1 LKMIFQSSLLRCT
14 LFQSASLAAT
24 LLACMLASAANAQ
37 RTFKTADEA
46 AMSLANAARSGE
58 RDSVLAVLGSGGA
71 DIVQSGDA
79 TADAATRQRFLA
91 AFDEKHQIATVGG
104 KKAIIVVGREEFPF
118 PIPLVRDRG
127 SWRFDTAAGRA
138 EILYR
143 RIGRNELDAIQACL
157 AYVDAQNEYADMDRT
172 GEGAGTYAQR
182 IISQLGKKDGLYWPS
197 TNDEAESPLGE
208 LVADASAEGY
218 RVSGERAPFHGYYYK
233 ILTKQGSAAPG
244 GALDYVVH
252 GKMIGGFALVA
263 YPATYRNSGVMT
275 FLINHQGTIFQK
287 DLGPQTAETAERMTA
302 FNPDS
307 SWKAV
312 SISQPQ

>member
-1 LKMIFQSSLLRCT
+1 
-14 LFQSASLAAT
+14 
-24 LLACMLASAANAQ
+24 
-37 RTFKTADEA
+37 
-46 AMSLANAARSGE
+46 
-58 RDSVLAVLGSGGA
+58 LGRGGA
-71 DIVQSGDA
+71 DIVQSGDT

-91 AFDEKHQIATVGG
+91 AFDERHQIAMDGDT
-104 KKAIIVVGREEFPF
+104 KAIIVIGQEEFPF
-118 PIPLVRDRG
+118 PIPLVRDDG

-143 RIGRNELDAIQACL
+143 RIGRNEIDAIQACL

-182 IISQLGKKDGLYWPS
+182 FISQLGKKDGLYWTS
-197 TNDEAESPLGE
+197 ANGEDESPLGE

-218 RVSGERAPFHGYYYK
+218 RISGERAPFHGYYYK
-233 ILTKQGSAAPG
+233 ILTKQGSAARG

-263 YPATYRNSGVMT
+263 YPANYRNSGVMT

-287 DLGPQTAETAERMTA
+287 DLGPQTAEIAERMTA